1 MIMIDIIPTC
11 VFVMIRSNLIVI
23 PVELEVLLIK
33 DETPVELFG
42 QVLSHKWKVNYAI
55 DNVS

>member
-1 MIMIDIIPTC
+1 MLGLTW
-11 VFVMIRSNLIVI
+11 IVI

-55 DNVS
+55 DIVS